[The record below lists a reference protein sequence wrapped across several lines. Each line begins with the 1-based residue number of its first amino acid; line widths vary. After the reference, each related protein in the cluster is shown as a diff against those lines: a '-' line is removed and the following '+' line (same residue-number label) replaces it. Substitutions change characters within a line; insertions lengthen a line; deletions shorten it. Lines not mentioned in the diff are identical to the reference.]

1 MSKSSPD
8 SLPTLDLDAL
18 DEVTGGRRRATSS
31 SANSVDMQL
40 LDALGDIESALK
52 DIATKSSTGN
62 QDMMNNL
69 MMMQMMGLG
78 QQQQPTQ
85 VVCQNSCRRR
95 RC

>member
-1 MSKSSPD
+1 MSKQAPD
-8 SLPTLDLDAL
+8 SLPTVDLDAL
-18 DEVTGGRRRATSS
+18 DEVSGGRRRATSS
-31 SANSVDMQL
+31 SANNVDMQL

-52 DIATKSSTGN
+52 DLASKSNNGN

-78 QQQQPTQ
+78 QQQQPQ
-85 VVCQNSCRRR
+85 VICQGGCRRR